1 MREQHDSNF
10 RAKVITKGY
19 KLVQCKETT
28 ECSFILLSFGLAI
41 YIQFTKHDI
50 KHFGTFGSPKIA
62 KHVHFGPMGTW
73 ERVCNAIGTW
83 ECGWKLVW
91 EHESVHEFPMSPPL
105 TSQKS
110 QNYPKV
116 P

>member
-1 MREQHDSNF
+1 MVELKSEE
-10 RAKVITKGY
+10 TK
-19 KLVQCKETT
+19 Q
-28 ECSFILLSFGLAI
+28 
-41 YIQFTKHDI
+41 HDI
-50 KHFGTFGSPKIA
+50 KHFGTFGSHKIA

-73 ERVCNAIGTW
+73 ERGW
-83 ECGWKLVW
+83 ELVW
-91 EHESVHEFPMSPPL
+91 EYGSMYEFPMSSPL